1 MVSASRAPAGR
12 EGSPMDYRVA
22 VDHVSK
28 TYRLGKVGVTALDDV
43 SFTVATSE
51 FVAIA
56 GPSGSGKTTLL
67 NLIGCLDTPTAGEIL
82 IDGEP
87 VSALSAGA
95 PADPRAPKL
104 GFRLP
109 ALKLIP
115 VLTP

>member
-28 TYRLGKVGVTALDDV
+28 TYRLGKVGVPPLDAA
-43 SFTVATSE
+43 SSPVATAE

-56 GPSGSGKTTLL
+56 GPSGSGKPTLL
-67 NLIGCLDTPTAGEIL
+67 NLTGCLDTPPAGEIL

-87 VSALSAGA
+87 VSALSAGGR
-95 PADPRAPKL
+95 ADLRARK
-104 GFRLP
+104 
-109 ALKLIP
+109 
-115 VLTP
+115 